1 MIGKTGTT
9 RALSL
14 ISLAV
19 LGAVVA
25 PACGETDSD
34 DDGVGGSAGGGGKA
48 TTSGGSKATTGGAA
62 TAKGGAT
69 STGGI
74 SSAGGEA
81 PSASGGKATA
91 GSPGTGQGGE
101 TASDGGEP
109 GFPGFPGGGTTGQG
123 GASGGDD
130 CDGATPV
137 DGEDCEG
144 FGTVCDVGDEVCAC
158 LPAGQGSS
166 SWTCTGTT
174 LPGAGGSGGGLDCDS
189 VTPVD
194 GEDCDSNGTLCE
206 PDDGGVCACLGQPAP
221 TWNCFG
227 GEDIPGA
234 GGAGSGFGGRQ
245 GAGGRN
251 QGGRTGFGG
260 RESFGQG
267 GA

>member
-1 MIGKTGTT
+1 MIGRTGTT

-109 GFPGFPGGGTTGQG
+109 GFPGGGTTGQG

-206 PDDGGVCACLGQPAP
+206 TDDGGVCACLGQNDP

-227 GEDIPGA
+227 GEDTPGA
-234 GGAGSGFGGRQ
+234 GGAGTGFGGRQ